1 MPTTVTPITLKN
13 MWSSPDHEATYK
25 LNTSTKDEA
34 DWHYWIVRPRCTE
47 IESQPSE
54 RIRIDHR
61 PIHLALRGLPVIS
74 LGRSKATEQKNGL
87 ADTSQ
92 NGAKKV
98 PILGELPDNSVE
110 KTSFED
116 LEEGNYVYVLH
127 VQSKSPAPLAWI
139 NLVKVPN
146 PESPVDRLGIG
157 VQHTALLETPE
168 TPVIAAGELVVVK
181 ETSKERPQ
189 ITKIYI
195 NSRSP
200 VLEQRIHNA
209 NSSAEINR
217 SVTQAVFG
225 VAAGILAGP
234 FVSPAAATMLVS
246 PAVDVAHGKMSKDQ
260 DMKLP
265 ECDLGMRKT
274 KDGGGSFEINHPA
287 HKRDINVA
295 LTEYDVAVLGVLVQW
310 IANHDNT
317 CIIALGKNELIMWGE
332 NKVSLE
338 DMCGILGSLP
348 GVAGDMKIV
357 PSGLCKGTH
366 WSPSRGDNDVTHV
379 SPHDDEFP
387 SLGCSENVPI
397 NTSASPI
404 NRAVGTPVFA

>member
-1 MPTTVTPITLKN
+1 MPTTVTPITLKD
-13 MWSSPDHEATYK
+13 MWSEGHEGAYK
-25 LNTSTKDEA
+25 LDTSTKDEA
-34 DWHYWIVRPRCTE
+34 DWHYWIIRPRCVE
-47 IESQPSE
+47 IKSQPSE

-61 PIHLALRGLPVIS
+61 PSHLALRGLPVIF

-87 ADTSQ
+87 DAKETPQGDT
-92 NGAKKV
+92 KKV

-127 VQSKSPAPLAWI
+127 AQSKSPAPLAWI
-139 NLVKVPN
+139 NLVKVPD
-146 PESPVDRLGIG
+146 PESPMDRLGIG
-157 VQHTALLETPE
+157 IQHTALLETPE
-168 TPVIAAGELVVVK
+168 TPVIAAGELMVVK
-181 ETSKERPQ
+181 ETPEGQPQ
-189 ITKIYI
+189 ITKIYT

-209 NSSAEINR
+209 NDSAEINR

-234 FVSPAAATMLVS
+234 FVGPAAATMMVS
-246 PAVDVAHGKMSKDQ
+246 PVADVAHGKMSKDE

-274 KDGGGSFEINHPA
+274 KDSGSFEINHPV

-295 LTEYDVAVLGVLVQW
+295 LTEYDVAVLGILVQW

-317 CIIALGKNELIMWGE
+317 CIIALGKNELIMWGKNE
-332 NKVSLE
+332 LSLE
-338 DMCGILGSLP
+338 DMCGILGSFP
-348 GVAGDMKIV
+348 GVADDMKVV
-357 PSGLCKGTH
+357 PSDLCKGTH
-366 WSPSRGDNDVTHV
+366 WSPSRGDDDSQHAY
-379 SPHDDEFP
+379 DEFP
-387 SLGCSENVPI
+387 SPECPR
-397 NTSASPI
+397 NTPTNNTTMTSTD
-404 NRAVGTPVFA
+404 RAGTPVFA